1 MRNRLRLL
9 CALVLLGFAELAAA
23 QAFPNKVIRLIVPW
37 PPGGGI
43 DIVARTIFQELPER
57 IGQQVIVD
65 NRAGANGFIGTTAVA
80 KSDPDGYTLLFADV
94 GTISISP
101 AMRKDTPYDSIKD
114 FEPVSQVVSSPF
126 ALVVHPAV
134 PAKTLQELVAY
145 AKSRPGKLTYGSFGN
160 GSIAHLSGAM
170 LQAVV
175 PGGLD
180 ILHIPYKG
188 APPAI
193 TDLLAGQIDMI
204 FLTVSSAA
212 PHIEA
217 GRMRGIAV
225 TTLKRSP
232 VLPNLPAI
240 NEVYPGFEVN
250 SWYGVLAPAGT
261 PKDIVARLHKEIVA
275 VVQMPKVQQALTARG
290 FTPEGTRP
298 DQFAAMIKQDV
309 AQWAKV
315 VHAAKLEDTGK

>member
-9 CALVLLGFAELAAA
+9 CALVFLGFAEFAAA

-43 DIVARTIFQELPER
+43 DIVARTVFQELPER
-57 IGQQVIVD
+57 LGQQVIVD

-80 KSDPDGYTLLFADV
+80 KSDADGYTLLFADV

-126 ALVVHPAV
+126 ALVVHPKV
-134 PAKTLQELVAY
+134 PANTLQELVAY
-145 AKSRPGKLTYGSFGN
+145 AKSHPGKMTYGSFGN
-160 GSIAHLSGAM
+160 GSIAHLAGAM
-170 LQAVV
+170 LLAQV
-175 PGGLD
+175 PGLD
-180 ILHIPYKG
+180 IVHVPYKG

-193 TDLLAGQIDMI
+193 TDLIAGQIDML

-217 GRMRGIAV
+217 GRLRGLGV

-240 NEVYPGFEVN
+240 AEIYPGFEVV

-261 PKDIVARLHKEIVA
+261 PKEIVARLSREIVA
-275 VVQMPKVQQALTARG
+275 VVQTPKVQQALVARG
-290 FTPEGTRP
+290 FTPEGSRP
-298 DQFAAMIKQDV
+298 EQFAAMIRQDV

-315 VHAAKLEDTGK
+315 VKAAKLEDTGK

>member
-9 CALVLLGFAELAAA
+9 CALAFLGFAQLAAA

-43 DIVARTIFQELPER
+43 DIVARTVFQELPER
-57 IGQQVIVD
+57 LGQQVIVD

-80 KSDPDGYTLLFADV
+80 KSDADGYTLLFADV

-126 ALVVHPAV
+126 ALVVHPKV
-134 PAKTLQELVAY
+134 PANTLQELVAY
-145 AKSRPGKLTYGSFGN
+145 AKSRPGKMTYGSFGN
-160 GSIAHLSGAM
+160 GSIAHLAGAM
-170 LQAVV
+170 LLAQV
-175 PGGLD
+175 PGLD
-180 ILHIPYKG
+180 IVHVPYKG

-193 TDLLAGQIDMI
+193 TDLIAGQIDML

-217 GRMRGIAV
+217 GRLRGLGV

-240 NEVYPGFEVN
+240 AEIYPGFEVV

-261 PKDIVARLHKEIVA
+261 PKEVVARLNKEIVA
-275 VVQMPKVQQALTARG
+275 AVQTQKVHQALVARG

-298 DQFAAMIKQDV
+298 EQFAAMIRQDV

-315 VHAAKLEDTGK
+315 VKAAKLEDTGR